1 MGFLEITN
9 MNGDE
14 LLKIDG
20 FDEAIIGVE
29 ESIEPK
35 LVYDI
40 DKIAK
45 ILMTRDEMT
54 EEDAYDYISYNI
66 VPTCDDENQP
76 LIIRMG
82 NSEDFDH
89 ESPF

>member
-1 MGFLEITN
+1 MMPNT
-9 MNGDE
+9 NGDE

-20 FDEAIIGVE
+20 FDEAIIGVQ

-40 DKIAK
+40 DKIAE
-45 ILMTRDEMT
+45 ILMTREQMT

-66 VPTCDDENQP
+66 TSAYVGEKTPI
-76 LIIRMG
+76 LIKVG
-82 NSEDFDH
+82 KLKEFN
-89 ESPF
+89 